1 MGWWIA
7 GAGGLGAAAR
17 YLLDGWVQTRVDR
30 PLPVGTFVINVS
42 GSFVL
47 GLLVGLVLA
56 HRLSPDVRLIAGTG
70 FLGGYTTFSTF
81 AYETVQLA
89 AEGSRR
95 LALANVAGS
104 VTAGIVAAAA
114 GLLVTGAL

>member
-17 YLLDGWVQTRVDR
+17 YLVDGWVQTRVDR
-30 PLPVGTFVINVS
+30 PLPVGTFVVNVS

-47 GLLVGLVLA
+47 GVLAGLVVA
-56 HRLSPDVRLIAGTG
+56 HGLSPDAKLIAGTG
-70 FLGGYTTFSTF
+70 FLGGYTTFSTL

-89 AEGSRR
+89 GDGSRR
-95 LALANVAGS
+95 PALANVALS
-104 VTAGIVAAAA
+104 VAAGVAAAAA